1 MDYIL
6 GNVLSLSLINV
17 DTIFIAH
24 CRDGDITGKYYLYGM
39 FCKITEADIV
49 LEKDIEL
56 SSVEKSGYTISSV
69 ILSKNDIFIAHSQGF
84 YALNGMLI
92 DLKKYV
98 QTATQ
103 ADKIY
108 GVAQNKALDE
118 QTVKVV
124 RPIYLEEE
132 N

>member
-6 GNVLSLSLINV
+6 GNVLSLSLINT
-17 DTIFIAH
+17 DKLFIAH
-24 CRDGDITGKYYLYGM
+24 CRDGNTTGKYYLYGM

-69 ILSKNDIFIAHSQGF
+69 ILRTDIFIAHSQGF

-98 QTATQ
+98 QSATQ

-108 GVAQNKALDE
+108 RRSTSEGIRRTTRQGRTTKL
-118 QTVKVV
+118 
-124 RPIYLEEE
+124 
-132 N
+132 